1 MNNQEIRHSASRYG
15 VFSQSSKFK
24 RYLIRAFPIY
34 VMILPGLLYFL
45 IFRYGPMGGILI
57 AFKSYSPFKGV
68 WGSEWVGMD
77 HFVRLFTEKD
87 FLLLL
92 QNTLFLNLLDVLVAF
107 PAPIIVAILLNE
119 VRNRFFKNTVQTILY
134 APHFL
139 SWVVIVGITVLLFS
153 TQDGGIN
160 QLLNSLGLSR
170 IELLTDPQYFRLVWL
185 FQNIWQ
191 SAGFGAIIY
200 LASLA
205 AVDPTLYEAAK
216 VDGAGKMRQIWH
228 ITLPALKS
236 VILIMLILRLGSFI
250 DIGFEHVFLLQNS
263 LNLSVSDVFDTY
275 VYRQGLVQGGFSY
288 SSAIGL
294 FKSVV
299 GIVMVVTAN
308 TIAKRLGEEGVY

>member
-139 SWVVIVGITVLLFS
+139 SWVVLFS
-153 TQDGGIN
+153 FA
-160 QLLNSLGLSR
+160 R
-170 IELLTDPQYFRLVWL
+170 R
-185 FQNIWQ
+185 
-191 SAGFGAIIY
+191 
-200 LASLA
+200 
-205 AVDPTLYEAAK
+205 
-216 VDGAGKMRQIWH
+216 R
-228 ITLPALKS
+228 
-236 VILIMLILRLGSFI
+236 
-250 DIGFEHVFLLQNS
+250 
-263 LNLSVSDVFDTY
+263 
-275 VYRQGLVQGGFSY
+275 
-288 SSAIGL
+288 
-294 FKSVV
+294 
-299 GIVMVVTAN
+299 
-308 TIAKRLGEEGVY
+308 